1 MNKEQL
7 QDWLSD
13 EIEDIVT
20 DFFYYD
26 RKSDETV
33 NNATLDKLLSDGQL
47 TKPMIIDEFVKHIN
61 NTCENL

>member
-33 NNATLDKLLSDGQL
+33 NCATLDKLLSDGQL
-47 TKPMIIDEFVKHIN
+47 TKKMIIDEFVKHIN
-61 NTCENL
+61 NACENL